1 MTPIEIAYF
10 KHFLFDRGIQALY
23 ISMYR
28 KNRIKGGPDG
38 DKSGNP
44 ESLEQFLQEQPT
56 HRVLMNAFYFQAGS
70 SYGYDYWKDINKKWK
85 KYLELNADNPQND
98 KVIVLKGSFAI
109 LRQNWDKPQYWKTE
123 TMEATYARMHM
134 EPPLKDVDLEKAFF
148 VPRSVTPMDK
158 WWITDKNTHK
168 FSVGD
173 IIQGSISEE
182 VLTVTSIK
190 SDGYEVNDGGFI
202 DFDKE
207 DYWTKID
214 EVAKEEDINEDS
226 LVGVPEVETQKE
238 DSKSILDG
246 FSLIETS
253 NTHGGKKMG
262 SNFVSVNMRN
272 NGYRITF
279 ATKQSDKLRKHGYQY
294 VKLLTKKD
302 TGEIALIFN
311 NQSGCTVCVKKNHS
325 ESRNV
330 TINSKEIVNHIT
342 KFYGIKFPID
352 YFTLEITDTI
362 QHNLDTI
369 FKLKLPE

>member
-1 MTPIEIAYF
+1 MTPVEIAYF
-10 KHFLFDRGIQALY
+10 KHFLYDRGIQALY

-28 KNRIKGGPDG
+28 KNRIKGGPEG
-38 DKSGNP
+38 DSSGNP

-70 SYGYDYWKDINKKWK
+70 SYGYDYWNDISKKWK

-98 KVIVLKGSFAI
+98 KVVVLKGSFAI
-109 LRQNWDKPQYWKTE
+109 LKQNWDRPQYWKAE

-148 VPRSVTPMDK
+148 VPRSVAPMDK
-158 WWITDKNTHK
+158 FLTDKKTHK

-190 SDGYEVNDGGFI
+190 SDGYEVNDGGLI

-214 EVAKEEDINEDS
+214 EVAKEDNINEDS
-226 LVGVPEVETQKE
+226 FASVPEAEVQKE

-246 FSLIETS
+246 FSLVETS
-253 NTHGGKKMG
+253 NTHGGRKMG

-279 ATKQSDKLRKHGYQY
+279 ATKQSAKLRKHGYQY

-311 NQSGCTVCVKKNHS
+311 NQSGCSVCVKKNNS

-342 KFYGIKFPID
+342 KFYGIKSPTD

-369 FKLKLPE
+369 IKLKLSE